1 MTPNTTRFISFEGID
16 GAGKSSHIQSLADWL
31 TSHGQSVVVTR
42 EPGGTLLA
50 EKLRELLLAE
60 PMHVDTEALLAFAA
74 RNEHLRQRILPS
86 LQAGSWVLCDR
97 FTDSTLAY
105 QGGGKGADLAR
116 LRTLARWVHGQIA
129 PGRSYFFDVDPA
141 IASQRRA
148 DSRSNQD
155 KFERE
160 NAAFFDRVRL
170 AYHALE
176 AAEPGRFKR
185 IDAGEPMDTVRAG
198 VLEDFAQYAKRY
210 LK

>member
-1 MTPNTTRFISFEGID
+1 MTLETDRFISFEGID

-31 TSHGQSVVVTR
+31 AGRGQSVVVTR
-42 EPGGTLLA
+42 EPGGTPLA

-74 RNEHLRQRILPS
+74 RNEHLRQRILPA

-105 QGGGKGADLAR
+105 QGGGKGADMPR
-116 LRTLARWVHGQIA
+116 LRTLARWVHGAVA
-129 PGRSYFFDVDPA
+129 PGRSYLFDVDPA
-141 IASQRRA
+141 IANQRRA
-148 DSRSNQD
+148 DSRGSQD

-160 NAAFFDRVRL
+160 NAVFFDRVRL
-170 AYHALE
+170 AYHALV

-185 IDAGEPMDTVRAG
+185 IDAGEPMDIVRSSL
-198 VLEDFAQYAKRY
+198 LEDFAQYASRY